1 MALLSCRFW
10 WKKQG
15 ITQYLCGKVS
25 VRLRRTSRSRN
36 PISWQNINDVLKS
49 ATVITLLKAGPKA
62 LGFIFGLP
70 SRVSGCSDLHELKF
84 NGLEVHYLSHQN
96 RLTNKESH
104 WISPTYSLCTRRFP
118 PSLELLMRGKWS
130 NISWGIYFGQFSSG
144 LDWPYEV
151 LYMLS
156 L

>member
-10 WKKQG
+10 WKTRDYSILVWKGQREVEKNFKKQ
-15 ITQYLCGKVS
+15 K
-25 VRLRRTSRSRN
+25 
-36 PISWQNINDVLKS
+36 PHNINDVLKS

-130 NISWGIYFGQFSSG
+130 NIS
-144 LDWPYEV
+144 
-151 LYMLS
+151 
-156 L
+156 